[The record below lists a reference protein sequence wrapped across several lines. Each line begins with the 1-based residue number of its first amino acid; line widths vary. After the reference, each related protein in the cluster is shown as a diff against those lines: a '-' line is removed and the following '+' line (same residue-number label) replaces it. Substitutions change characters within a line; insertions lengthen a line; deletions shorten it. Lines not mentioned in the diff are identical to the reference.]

1 VTYLW
6 HFLKG
11 AGIGAANVIPGV
23 SGGTIALLTGIFER
37 LINALKSMNIKALK
51 LLFTGK
57 FKDFAKHI
65 DLFFLIAVFLGVGLS
80 IVSLAYLLKYLF
92 SYYPIFVWAFFFGL
106 ILASVYYVGKSV
118 KKKNAASIIS
128 FLVGAAV
135 AASIAFVK
143 PATENDAL
151 WYLLI
156 CGAVAVCSMILPGL
170 SGSFILILLGNY
182 RLVMIDAVT
191 EMDLK
196 VLLPVV
202 VGAVVGLLAFSH
214 FLAWLFKKYKDQT
227 LASLTGFILGSL
239 AILWPWK
246 HSLNLSGGIIPAN
259 QNGAF
264 INSASQVITEEIK
277 VSGYEF
283 YMPDLGNSVTWLAIA
298 FMVAGLLTIAFME
311 FASGKK
317 RNKE

>member
-1 VTYLW
+1 MTYLW

-11 AGIGAANVIPGV
+11 VGIGAANVIPGV

-57 FKDFAKHI
+57 LKEFAKHI
-65 DLFFLIAVFLGVGLS
+65 DLWFLIAVFLGVAVS
-80 IVSLAYLLKYLF
+80 IISLAYLLKYLF
-92 SYYPIFVWAFFFGL
+92 TFYPIYVWAFFFGL
-106 ILASVYYVGKSV
+106 ILASVFYVGKSV

-128 FLVGAAV
+128 FLVGATV

-170 SGSFILILLGNY
+170 SGSFVLILLGNY

-191 EMDLK
+191 EMNLH
-196 VLLPVV
+196 VLLPVA
-202 VGAVVGLLAFSH
+202 VGAVIGLLAFSH

-227 LASLTGFILGSL
+227 LSLLTGFILGSL

-246 HSLNLSGGIIPAN
+246 HSFDLNGRLISAN
-259 QNGAF
+259 KNGAF
-264 INSASQVITEEIK
+264 TDSSLNVITEEVK
-277 VSGYEF
+277 VSGYDF
-283 YMPDLGNSVTWLAIA
+283 YMPDFSSSVTWIAIA
-298 FMVAGLLTIAFME
+298 FMVAGLLTIVCIE
-311 FASGKK
+311 IASVKK
-317 RNKE
+317 KSP